1 MTLETQADDWQACL
15 LLNIAGGAVVALGTY
30 RFDFYSQTAGL
41 TAHFR
46 FIGGGVGAG
55 GNLSGALLPANIGGF
70 GPWSDLKCDKKFSVW
85 DLNGSWGR
93 LSSIS
98 FGMGVTFGPM
108 MITAAK
114 HFWSMESFFHSQNVG
129 GFGTGP
135 GGVGGEVLIGRW
147 SYVTTSARKPSD
159 IDNSGMVA

>member
-46 FIGGGVGAG
+46 
-55 GNLSGALLPANIGGF
+55 
-70 GPWSDLKCDKKFSVW
+70 SDLKCDKKFSVW